1 MKVESLATATIR
13 KLLPILGI
21 APNTSLPNYILHLP
35 LNELSR
41 EHIELINTH
50 TTTSTEYTF
59 VIAKAWNRIKAPEKK
74 IGQPVTLREKEFAH
88 SKALQSLDPSEG
100 HSLPNTVQIPIPTFK
115 QPQEASHLRPADLPP
130 FNPTN
135 GYTSWSED
143 LTTQHLH
150 GGRTLLAHL
159 LSKANDRLADTNWS
173 REEIDEL
180 MWKLSSIPS
189 ELKARTHKPKRKT
202 VERTVRLSQEETLNR
217 AVKKWENLVARGKTS
232 SITKEIEDMNAGR
245 TQSLSFDE
253 VKQRITAL
261 HNDEDR
267 KALYLS
273 VNRRTREQVRS
284 GEKLEIRNATNGLNS
299 NSTPSLDGLTAEFVK
314 RCCRNDKIVEDQLG
328 NLISLCLER
337 NYLPQAWCV
346 CRMVGIPK
354 TDGKIRPIAV
364 QHTLRKLM
372 ARLLLERNKG
382 WLQRHTSPRQVGVG
396 VRNGRSVVVD
406 AVEHAIDEAI
416 QQRTTQFIVMLDMSN
431 AFQNV
436 RRQQLLNKLADIED
450 YDAELLH
457 FIRNSFE
464 QETLILSRGEE
475 TAAIPNSRGVQQ
487 GCPLSPSL
495 FAFYITEPMRQAEAG
510 GATAWGY
517 LDDLVLMANSEAQL
531 NRSLTKLSTSLTAH
545 GLTLNPT
552 KTVIMSVVDGVP
564 STKPINVLGHSV
576 TPRTSAKLLGTI
588 VTNDQQTRDNFFM
601 ERVERIKS
609 TLPKV
614 SLLSHQAHLHLL
626 RQSISSKPLHIL
638 ATTFISEEALIS
650 ADTTIT
656 SHLSNL
662 FNIPDSQ
669 QFLIHLPIKEG
680 GLGIPSFV
688 QTALPSLIC
697 SHASLHP
704 EMWEADHIQ
713 RAKVDLES
721 RDTQPSFSTSKPVM
735 RMITHLTKEE
745 YDAARQGQK
754 QLRELMTKE
763 ETAAKLSLL
772 SVHQQNK
779 HNVIKSA
786 ENQKWRSTLPVDRYH
801 KINNNVFR
809 CALDNLFLK
818 PPLSFSEA
826 TRFNMDS
833 NPHTH
838 APTQLR
844 CPACQCEMLE
854 DHAGCCKRTSSER
867 LARHHAI
874 KFLLAQ
880 TLKEIPSITVRT
892 ETKMGRDDEDANEEA
907 NTIADLQLRVTTGY
921 TKHRFVRD
929 ILGIKDDGQRI
940 LEFGL
945 DLVIPQDFT
954 SRSHTQRGMMDPKGR
969 VKEAER
975 KKERKYSRAGQSH
988 TVIGIGLSDHGHSGP
1003 NASLFFDFI
1012 KQLAIE
1018 RKIPNPLPIFFT
1030 QVSVI
1035 MELVRSHMEQTYIKT
1050 LSHLARRKEEER
1062 KRTVGIEMD
1071 MESFNL
1077 ITSVTGD
1084 SLHNTSITLIN
1095 NTTHNNPTLHKA
1107 NTTHH
1112 LQITPPQPI
1121 TSPSPHFTSHTGAP
1135 NTPTS
1140 PPRHSTPLTHHSN
1153 AQPKTNTNQTSS
1165 RKGYVA
1171 ADGRRRF
1178 ETQNIEEDEGKQDE
1192 DDAYCK
1198 EEKGQKEGKKEGHDQ
1213 EKPKEGTT
1221 EDRDKEEAEEVA
1233 QRERNNRVPGLGTGP
1248 PAGVPLYPPNSFF
1261 SLLPSPPRLCEQ
1273 SGSSEK
1279 HKSTIIKRPPD
1290 NRKHKSE

>member
-1 MKVESLATATIR
+1 MLNSENTLGSVALSEVGQRPPLSGQL
-13 KLLPILGI
+13 LLP
-21 APNTSLPNYILHLP
+21 N
-35 LNELSR
+35 
-41 EHIELINTH
+41 
-50 TTTSTEYTF
+50 
-59 VIAKAWNRIKAPEKK
+59 
-74 IGQPVTLREKEFAH
+74 
-88 SKALQSLDPSEG
+88 
-100 HSLPNTVQIPIPTFK
+100 
-115 QPQEASHLRPADLPP
+115 
-130 FNPTN
+130 
-135 GYTSWSED
+135 
-143 LTTQHLH
+143 
-150 GGRTLLAHL
+150 
-159 LSKANDRLADTNWS
+159 
-173 REEIDEL
+173 
-180 MWKLSSIPS
+180 
-189 ELKARTHKPKRKT
+189 
-202 VERTVRLSQEETLNR
+202 
-217 AVKKWENLVARGKTS
+217 
-232 SITKEIEDMNAGR
+232 
-245 TQSLSFDE
+245 
-253 VKQRITAL
+253 
-261 HNDEDR
+261 
-267 KALYLS
+267 
-273 VNRRTREQVRS
+273 
-284 GEKLEIRNATNGLNS
+284 
-299 NSTPSLDGLTAEFVK
+299 
-314 RCCRNDKIVEDQLG
+314 
-328 NLISLCLER
+328 
-337 NYLPQAWCV
+337 
-346 CRMVGIPK
+346 
-354 TDGKIRPIAV
+354 
-364 QHTLRKLM
+364 
-372 ARLLLERNKG
+372 
-382 WLQRHTSPRQVGVG
+382 
-396 VRNGRSVVVD
+396 
-406 AVEHAIDEAI
+406 
-416 QQRTTQFIVMLDMSN
+416 
-431 AFQNV
+431 
-436 RRQQLLNKLADIED
+436 
-450 YDAELLH
+450 
-457 FIRNSFE
+457 
-464 QETLILSRGEE
+464 
-475 TAAIPNSRGVQQ
+475 
-487 GCPLSPSL
+487 
-495 FAFYITEPMRQAEAG
+495 
-510 GATAWGY
+510 
-517 LDDLVLMANSEAQL
+517 
-531 NRSLTKLSTSLTAH
+531 
-545 GLTLNPT
+545 
-552 KTVIMSVVDGVP
+552 
-564 STKPINVLGHSV
+564 
-576 TPRTSAKLLGTI
+576 
-588 VTNDQQTRDNFFM
+588 
-601 ERVERIKS
+601 
-609 TLPKV
+609 
-614 SLLSHQAHLHLL
+614 
-626 RQSISSKPLHIL
+626 
-638 ATTFISEEALIS
+638 
-650 ADTTIT
+650 
-656 SHLSNL
+656 
-662 FNIPDSQ
+662 
-669 QFLIHLPIKEG
+669 
-680 GLGIPSFV
+680 
-688 QTALPSLIC
+688 
-697 SHASLHP
+697 
-704 EMWEADHIQ
+704 HIQ

-786 ENQKWRSTLPVDRYH
+786 ENQKWRSTLPVR
-801 KINNNVFR
+801 
-809 CALDNLFLK
+809 AGQSLSETS
-818 PPLSFSEA
+818 LSFSEA

-1121 TSPSPHFTSHTGAP
+1121 TSPSPTSPHTP
-1135 NTPTS
+1135 EHQTPHL
-1140 PPRHSTPLTHHSN
+1140 PPRHSTPSPITATPNPRLT
-1153 AQPKTNTNQTSS
+1153 QTKL
-1165 RKGYVA
+1165 RLGK
-1171 ADGRRRF
+1171 
-1178 ETQNIEEDEGKQDE
+1178 EEDEGKQDE

>member
-1 MKVESLATATIR
+1 
-13 KLLPILGI
+13 
-21 APNTSLPNYILHLP
+21 
-35 LNELSR
+35 
-41 EHIELINTH
+41 
-50 TTTSTEYTF
+50 
-59 VIAKAWNRIKAPEKK
+59 
-74 IGQPVTLREKEFAH
+74 
-88 SKALQSLDPSEG
+88 
-100 HSLPNTVQIPIPTFK
+100 
-115 QPQEASHLRPADLPP
+115 
-130 FNPTN
+130 
-135 GYTSWSED
+135 
-143 LTTQHLH
+143 
-150 GGRTLLAHL
+150 
-159 LSKANDRLADTNWS
+159 
-173 REEIDEL
+173 
-180 MWKLSSIPS
+180 
-189 ELKARTHKPKRKT
+189 
-202 VERTVRLSQEETLNR
+202 
-217 AVKKWENLVARGKTS
+217 
-232 SITKEIEDMNAGR
+232 
-245 TQSLSFDE
+245 
-253 VKQRITAL
+253 
-261 HNDEDR
+261 
-267 KALYLS
+267 
-273 VNRRTREQVRS
+273 
-284 GEKLEIRNATNGLNS
+284 
-299 NSTPSLDGLTAEFVK
+299 
-314 RCCRNDKIVEDQLG
+314 
-328 NLISLCLER
+328 
-337 NYLPQAWCV
+337 
-346 CRMVGIPK
+346 
-354 TDGKIRPIAV
+354 
-364 QHTLRKLM
+364 
-372 ARLLLERNKG
+372 
-382 WLQRHTSPRQVGVG
+382 
-396 VRNGRSVVVD
+396 
-406 AVEHAIDEAI
+406 
-416 QQRTTQFIVMLDMSN
+416 
-431 AFQNV
+431 
-436 RRQQLLNKLADIED
+436 
-450 YDAELLH
+450 
-457 FIRNSFE
+457 
-464 QETLILSRGEE
+464 
-475 TAAIPNSRGVQQ
+475 
-487 GCPLSPSL
+487 
-495 FAFYITEPMRQAEAG
+495 
-510 GATAWGY
+510 
-517 LDDLVLMANSEAQL
+517 
-531 NRSLTKLSTSLTAH
+531 
-545 GLTLNPT
+545 
-552 KTVIMSVVDGVP
+552 
-564 STKPINVLGHSV
+564 
-576 TPRTSAKLLGTI
+576 
-588 VTNDQQTRDNFFM
+588 
-601 ERVERIKS
+601 
-609 TLPKV
+609 
-614 SLLSHQAHLHLL
+614 
-626 RQSISSKPLHIL
+626 
-638 ATTFISEEALIS
+638 
-650 ADTTIT
+650 
-656 SHLSNL
+656 
-662 FNIPDSQ
+662 
-669 QFLIHLPIKEG
+669 
-680 GLGIPSFV
+680 
-688 QTALPSLIC
+688 
-697 SHASLHP
+697 
-704 EMWEADHIQ
+704 
-713 RAKVDLES
+713 
-721 RDTQPSFSTSKPVM
+721 
-735 RMITHLTKEE
+735 
-745 YDAARQGQK
+745 
-754 QLRELMTKE
+754 
-763 ETAAKLSLL
+763 
-772 SVHQQNK
+772 
-779 HNVIKSA
+779 
-786 ENQKWRSTLPVDRYH
+786 
-801 KINNNVFR
+801 
-809 CALDNLFLK
+809 
-818 PPLSFSEA
+818 
-826 TRFNMDS
+826 
-833 NPHTH
+833 
-838 APTQLR
+838 
-844 CPACQCEMLE
+844 MLE

>member
-818 PPLSFSEA
+818 PPSPSRRPPVS
-826 TRFNMDS
+826 TWT
-833 NPHTH
+833 PTHTH
-838 APTQLR
+838 
-844 CPACQCEMLE
+844 
-854 DHAGCCKRTSSER
+854 
-867 LARHHAI
+867 
-874 KFLLAQ
+874 
-880 TLKEIPSITVRT
+880 
-892 ETKMGRDDEDANEEA
+892 
-907 NTIADLQLRVTTGY
+907 
-921 TKHRFVRD
+921 
-929 ILGIKDDGQRI
+929 
-940 LEFGL
+940 
-945 DLVIPQDFT
+945 
-954 SRSHTQRGMMDPKGR
+954 
-969 VKEAER
+969 
-975 KKERKYSRAGQSH
+975 
-988 TVIGIGLSDHGHSGP
+988 
-1003 NASLFFDFI
+1003 
-1012 KQLAIE
+1012 
-1018 RKIPNPLPIFFT
+1018 
-1030 QVSVI
+1030 
-1035 MELVRSHMEQTYIKT
+1035 
-1050 LSHLARRKEEER
+1050 
-1062 KRTVGIEMD
+1062 
-1071 MESFNL
+1071 
-1077 ITSVTGD
+1077 
-1084 SLHNTSITLIN
+1084 
-1095 NTTHNNPTLHKA
+1095 TH
-1107 NTTHH
+1107 
-1112 LQITPPQPI
+1112 
-1121 TSPSPHFTSHTGAP
+1121 
-1135 NTPTS
+1135 
-1140 PPRHSTPLTHHSN
+1140 
-1153 AQPKTNTNQTSS
+1153 
-1165 RKGYVA
+1165 
-1171 ADGRRRF
+1171 
-1178 ETQNIEEDEGKQDE
+1178 
-1192 DDAYCK
+1192 
-1198 EEKGQKEGKKEGHDQ
+1198 
-1213 EKPKEGTT
+1213 
-1221 EDRDKEEAEEVA
+1221 
-1233 QRERNNRVPGLGTGP
+1233 
-1248 PAGVPLYPPNSFF
+1248 PPNSVVLHASVKCWKTTPAAASEPAVRDSQGITPSSSCLRRHSRRSRQ
-1261 SLLPSPPRLCEQ
+1261 SL
-1273 SGSSEK
+1273 
-1279 HKSTIIKRPPD
+1279 
-1290 NRKHKSE
+1290 